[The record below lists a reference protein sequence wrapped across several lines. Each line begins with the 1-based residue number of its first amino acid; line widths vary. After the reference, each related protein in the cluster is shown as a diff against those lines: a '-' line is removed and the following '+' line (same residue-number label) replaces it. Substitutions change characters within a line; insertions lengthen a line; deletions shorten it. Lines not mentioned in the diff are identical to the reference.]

1 MLRMMAQTVP
11 AFHYRPAGKAP
22 TGGDERS
29 GHSRQSRNARGQP
42 PISQRK
48 SDSMASAAE
57 RAAGGRIPQAG
68 PCSAPRRASLIP
80 HPSSFVWWTVAACIA
95 TCSTLAIAQ
104 AYPSRPVRF
113 VVPLPPGGSPDLTAR
128 TIAGGL
134 APTWP
139 HQIVVDNR
147 PGAHHNLAAE
157 IVAKSAPDGHTW
169 LLTTDNILTV
179 NPHIDKVPF
188 DPFKDFTPVTQHARI
203 LFLLV
208 VHPALPAKSVK
219 ELAALA
225 RSKPGG
231 LNYGS
236 SGNGS
241 PQHLGTAM
249 LQHYAGIQMLH
260 VPYKG
265 AAPAI
270 NDLLPGRIQVW
281 IGAANSL
288 LPHIRD
294 GRVRLLAAASSKR
307 SPLVPDAP
315 TIAESG
321 YPGYALDIWLGVTM
335 PAKVPPAIV
344 DRVSGEIARVLNGAD
359 VKAKLAPQGIDVET
373 TSPQA
378 LAKLIRA
385 DYERWGKIIKAAGI
399 KAD

>member
-1 MLRMMAQTVP
+1 MRFALCLGAILL
-11 AFHYRPAGKAP
+11 AA
-22 TGGDERS
+22 
-29 GHSRQSRNARGQP
+29 
-42 PISQRK
+42 
-48 SDSMASAAE
+48 ASAAP
-57 RAAGGRIPQAG
+57 AQDF
-68 PCSAPRRASLIP
+68 PRRPI
-80 HPSSFVWWTVAACIA
+80 
-95 TCSTLAIAQ
+95 
-104 AYPSRPVRF
+104 RF

-128 TIAGGL
+128 TISSGL
-134 APTWP
+134 SGPWQQ
-139 HQIVVDNR
+139 QIVVDNR

-157 IVAKSAPDGHTW
+157 IVARSNPDGYTW

-179 NPHIDKVPF
+179 NPHIEKVSF

-208 VHPALPAKSVK
+208 VHPSVPAKSVQ
-219 ELAALA
+219 ELVALA
-225 RSKPGG
+225 KARPGA

-241 PQHLGTAM
+241 PQHLGTSM
-249 LQHYAGIQMLH
+249 LQYYAGIQMLH

-281 IGAANSL
+281 IGAANSP
-288 LPHIRD
+288 LPHIKD

-307 SPLVPDAP
+307 SPLLPETP

-335 PAKVPPAIV
+335 PAKVPAPIV
-344 DRVSGEIARVLNGAD
+344 AKVSAGIAQVLNVPE
-359 VKAKLAPQGIDVET
+359 VKAKLAPQGVDIET
-373 TSPQA
+373 SSPQA
-378 LAKLIRA
+378 LARLIRA

-399 KAD
+399 KGD

>member
-1 MLRMMAQTVP
+1 MRFALCLGAILL
-11 AFHYRPAGKAP
+11 AA
-22 TGGDERS
+22 
-29 GHSRQSRNARGQP
+29 
-42 PISQRK
+42 
-48 SDSMASAAE
+48 ASAAP
-57 RAAGGRIPQAG
+57 AQDF
-68 PCSAPRRASLIP
+68 PRRPI
-80 HPSSFVWWTVAACIA
+80 
-95 TCSTLAIAQ
+95 
-104 AYPSRPVRF
+104 RF

-128 TIAGGL
+128 TISSGL
-134 APTWP
+134 SGPWQQ
-139 HQIVVDNR
+139 QIVVDNR

-157 IVAKSAPDGHTW
+157 IVARSNPDGYTW

-179 NPHIDKVPF
+179 NPHIEKVSF

-208 VHPALPAKSVK
+208 VHPSVPAKSVQ
-219 ELAALA
+219 ELVALA
-225 RSKPGG
+225 KAKPGA

-241 PQHLGTAM
+241 PQHLGTSM
-249 LQHYAGIQMLH
+249 LQYYAGIQMLH

-288 LPHIRD
+288 LPHIKD

-307 SPLVPDAP
+307 SPLLPETP

-321 YPGYALDIWLGVTM
+321 HPGYALDIWLGVTM
-335 PAKVPPAIV
+335 PAKVPAPIV
-344 DRVSGEIARVLNGAD
+344 AKVSTGIAQVLNVPE
-359 VKAKLAPQGIDVET
+359 VKAKLAPQGVDIET
-373 TSPQA
+373 SSPQA
-378 LAKLIRA
+378 LARLIRA

-399 KAD
+399 KGD

>member
-1 MLRMMAQTVP
+1 MRFVCCVVALLVAGFVP
-11 AFHYRPAGKAP
+11 ALAQEF
-22 TGGDERS
+22 
-29 GHSRQSRNARGQP
+29 
-42 PISQRK
+42 
-48 SDSMASAAE
+48 
-57 RAAGGRIPQAG
+57 
-68 PCSAPRRASLIP
+68 PR
-80 HPSSFVWWTVAACIA
+80 
-95 TCSTLAIAQ
+95 
-104 AYPSRPVRF
+104 RPVRF

-134 APTWP
+134 AATWP

-147 PGAHHNLAAE
+147 PGANHNLAAE
-157 IVAKSAPDGHTW
+157 IVAKSAPDGYTW

-179 NPHIDKVPF
+179 NPHLGKTPF

-208 VHPALPAKSVK
+208 VHPSVPAKSVQ
-219 ELAALA
+219 ELVTLA
-225 RSKPGG
+225 KSKPGG

-249 LQHYAGIQMLH
+249 LQHYAGIQMH
-260 VPYKG
+260 HIPYKG

-288 LPHIRD
+288 LPHIKDARL
-294 GRVRLLAAASSKR
+294 RLLAAASSQR
-307 SPLVPDAP
+307 SPLLPDVL
-315 TIAESG
+315 TIAEAG
-321 YPGYALDIWLGVTM
+321 FPGYALDIWLGVTM
-335 PAKVPPAIV
+335 PAKVPSPIV
-344 DRVSGEIARVLNGAD
+344 TKVSADIARVLNVPD
-359 VKAKLAPQGIDVET
+359 VKAKLAPQGVDVVT
-373 TSPQA
+373 SSPQA
-378 LAKLIRA
+378 LGQLIRS

>member
-1 MLRMMAQTVP
+1 MRFALCLGAILL
-11 AFHYRPAGKAP
+11 AA
-22 TGGDERS
+22 
-29 GHSRQSRNARGQP
+29 
-42 PISQRK
+42 
-48 SDSMASAAE
+48 ASAA
-57 RAAGGRIPQAG
+57 P
-68 PCSAPRRASLIP
+68 
-80 HPSSFVWWTVAACIA
+80 
-95 TCSTLAIAQ
+95 AQ
-104 AYPSRPVRF
+104 VFPTRPIRF

-128 TIAGGL
+128 TISSGL
-134 APTWP
+134 SGPWQQ
-139 HQIVVDNR
+139 QIVVDNR

-157 IVAKSAPDGHTW
+157 IVARSNPDGYTW

-179 NPHIDKVPF
+179 NPHIEKVSF

-208 VHPALPAKSVK
+208 VHPSVPAKSVQ
-219 ELAALA
+219 ELVALA
-225 RSKPGG
+225 KARPGA

-241 PQHLGTAM
+241 PQHLGTSM
-249 LQHYAGIQMLH
+249 LQYYAGIQMLH

-288 LPHIRD
+288 LPHIKD

-307 SPLVPDAP
+307 SPLLPETP

-335 PAKVPPAIV
+335 PAKVPAPIV
-344 DRVSGEIARVLNGAD
+344 AKVSAGIAQVLNVPE
-359 VKAKLAPQGIDVET
+359 VKAKLAPQGVDIET
-373 TSPQA
+373 SSPQA
-378 LAKLIRA
+378 LARLIRA

-399 KAD
+399 KGD

>member
-1 MLRMMAQTVP
+1 MRFLYCFIALVLC
-11 AFHYRPAGKAP
+11 
-22 TGGDERS
+22 
-29 GHSRQSRNARGQP
+29 
-42 PISQRK
+42 
-48 SDSMASAAE
+48 SAAVAQE
-57 RAAGGRIPQAG
+57 F
-68 PCSAPRRASLIP
+68 PR
-80 HPSSFVWWTVAACIA
+80 
-95 TCSTLAIAQ
+95 
-104 AYPSRPVRF
+104 RPVRF

-134 APTWP
+134 AATWP

-203 LFLLV
+203 LFLLT
-208 VHPALPAKSVK
+208 VHPSVPAKSVK
-219 ELAALA
+219 ELVALA
-225 RSKPGG
+225 KSKPGQ

-288 LPHIRD
+288 LPHIKD

-335 PAKVPPAIV
+335 PAGVPQPIVAKVSA
-344 DRVSGEIARVLNGAD
+344 EIARVLNVPD
-359 VKAKLAPQGIDVET
+359 VKGRLAPQGVDIET

>member
-1 MLRMMAQTVP
+1 MRLALCLG
-11 AFHYRPAGKAP
+11 AILLAA
-22 TGGDERS
+22 
-29 GHSRQSRNARGQP
+29 
-42 PISQRK
+42 
-48 SDSMASAAE
+48 ASAAP
-57 RAAGGRIPQAG
+57 AQDF
-68 PCSAPRRASLIP
+68 PRRPI
-80 HPSSFVWWTVAACIA
+80 
-95 TCSTLAIAQ
+95 
-104 AYPSRPVRF
+104 RF

-128 TIAGGL
+128 TISSGL
-134 APTWP
+134 SGPWQQ
-139 HQIVVDNR
+139 QIVVDNR

-157 IVAKSAPDGHTW
+157 IVARSNPDGYTW

-179 NPHIDKVPF
+179 NPHIEKVSF

-208 VHPALPAKSVK
+208 VHPSVPAKSVQ
-219 ELAALA
+219 ELVALA
-225 RSKPGG
+225 KARPGA

-241 PQHLGTAM
+241 PQHLGTSM
-249 LQHYAGIQMLH
+249 LQYYAGIQMLH

-288 LPHIRD
+288 LPHIKD

-307 SPLVPDAP
+307 SPLLPETP

-335 PAKVPPAIV
+335 PAKVPAPIV
-344 DRVSGEIARVLNGAD
+344 AKVSAGIAQVLNVPE
-359 VKAKLAPQGIDVET
+359 VKAKLAPQGVDIET
-373 TSPQA
+373 SSPQA
-378 LAKLIRA
+378 LARLIRA

-399 KAD
+399 KGD

>member
-1 MLRMMAQTVP
+1 M
-11 AFHYRPAGKAP
+11 
-22 TGGDERS
+22 
-29 GHSRQSRNARGQP
+29 
-42 PISQRK
+42 
-48 SDSMASAAE
+48 
-57 RAAGGRIPQAG
+57 
-68 PCSAPRRASLIP
+68 
-80 HPSSFVWWTVAACIA
+80 
-95 TCSTLAIAQ
+95 AQ

-128 TIAGGL
+128 TIASGL
-134 APTWP
+134 ASAWGQ
-139 HQIVVDNR
+139 QIVVDNR
-147 PGAHHNLAAE
+147 PGANHNLAAE
-157 IVAKSAPDGHTW
+157 IVAKSAPDGYTW

-179 NPHIDKVPF
+179 NPHLGKVPF

-203 LFLLV
+203 LFLLT
-208 VHPALPAKSVK
+208 VHPSVPAKSVQ
-219 ELAALA
+219 ELVTLA
-225 RSKPGG
+225 KSKPGE

-249 LQHYAGIQMLH
+249 LQHYAGIQMH
-260 VPYKG
+260 HIPYKG

-288 LPHIRD
+288 LPHIKD
-294 GRVRLLAAASSKR
+294 GRVRLLASASSKR
-307 SPLVPDAP
+307 SPLLPDVQ
-315 TIAESG
+315 TIAELG

-335 PAKVPPAIV
+335 PANVPSPIVNKVSA
-344 DRVSGEIARVLNGAD
+344 EIARVLNVPD
-359 VKAKLAPQGIDVET
+359 VKAKLSPQGVDVET

>member
-1 MLRMMAQTVP
+1 MRFALCLGAILL
-11 AFHYRPAGKAP
+11 AA
-22 TGGDERS
+22 
-29 GHSRQSRNARGQP
+29 
-42 PISQRK
+42 
-48 SDSMASAAE
+48 ASAAP
-57 RAAGGRIPQAG
+57 AQDF
-68 PCSAPRRASLIP
+68 PRRPI
-80 HPSSFVWWTVAACIA
+80 
-95 TCSTLAIAQ
+95 
-104 AYPSRPVRF
+104 RF

-128 TIAGGL
+128 TISSGL
-134 APTWP
+134 SGPWQQ
-139 HQIVVDNR
+139 QIVVDNR

-157 IVAKSAPDGHTW
+157 IVARSNPDGYTW

-179 NPHIDKVPF
+179 NPHIEKVSF

-208 VHPALPAKSVK
+208 VHPSVPAKSVQ
-219 ELAALA
+219 ELVALA
-225 RSKPGG
+225 KAKPGA

-241 PQHLGTAM
+241 PQHLGTSM
-249 LQHYAGIQMLH
+249 LQYYAGIQMLH

-288 LPHIRD
+288 LPHIKD

-307 SPLVPDAP
+307 SPLLPDTP

-335 PAKVPPAIV
+335 PAKVPAPIV
-344 DRVSGEIARVLNGAD
+344 AKVSAGIAQVLNVPE
-359 VKAKLAPQGIDVET
+359 VKAKLAPQGVDIET
-373 TSPQA
+373 SSPQA
-378 LAKLIRA
+378 LARLIRA

-399 KAD
+399 KGD